1 MLFLNFREQGFIN
14 KNPLRIIITAL
25 PYSGD
30 EFLINQFKMIPGV
43 YYQPFPFGK
52 FKFHP
57 ISRPDIE
64 DATEAAEYLLGT
76 IHKLRHQKSRHNP
89 NLEVMT
95 S

>member
-76 IHKLRHQKSRHNP
+76 RPSINYVIKRADIIPIWKS
-89 NLEVMT
+89 
-95 S
+95 